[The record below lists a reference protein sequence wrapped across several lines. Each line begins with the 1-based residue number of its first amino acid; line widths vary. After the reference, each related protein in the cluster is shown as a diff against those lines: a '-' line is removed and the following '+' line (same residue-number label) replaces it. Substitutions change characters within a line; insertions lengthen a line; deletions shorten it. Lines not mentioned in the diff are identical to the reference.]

1 MGCLD
6 GRSTLFIKEKL
17 RLLPVFRP
25 GCLFQP
31 EECCVDFI
39 SVIDRIIGRTVLD
52 LLNLS
57 TNGAHMKP
65 V

>member
-1 MGCLD
+1 MGCLH
-6 GRSTLFIKEKL
+6 GRSTLFIKEKR

-31 EECCVDFI
+31 EERCVDFI
-39 SVIDRIIGRTVLD
+39 FVIDRVIGRTVLD

-57 TNGAHMKP
+57 TNGGHMEP